1 MPTKKEKQHIELEEQ
16 AMIPIYELEIEV
28 DKAQRKLST
37 LLNYS
42 LKAES
47 LSEDILKQSADVVR
61 ITHKLQQMKKIK
73 GVS

>member
-1 MPTKKEKQHIELEEQ
+1 
-16 AMIPIYELEIEV
+16 MIPIYELEIEV